1 MCSLKSPMSQVLSNT
16 SVEVFVGTKTW
27 GNPPSPHKKKIVW
40 GKGGEPP
47 PMGLRNILNQLSFI
61 YIKMYT

>member
-16 SVEVFVGTKTW
+16 SVEVFVGTKT
-27 GNPPSPHKKKIVW
+27 W